1 MRKNVPM
8 VGFILGLILPVIG
21 FFIVYLGWHS
31 SGESVGQFA
40 RSLTHRSGMTSKVL
54 TLSLLANLI
63 PFMYFNTKRLDYAMK
78 GVVIATCLYALLI
91 VFVMFVW

>member
-1 MRKNVPM
+1 M

-40 RSLTHRSGMTSKVL
+40 HSLTRRSGMTSKVL

-63 PFMYFNTKRLDYAMK
+63 PFMYFNVKRLDYAMK